1 MDIINM
7 TSNEYE
13 SFNVLGRIDELL
25 KERGWSKN
33 ELAKRSN
40 ITQSTISSWYSR
52 NYVPGVPSIER
63 VCQAFGITLTEF
75 FITDS
80 DFTFTLTVK
89 QKELLLASS
98 KLSDE
103 QYEMLLKFIKTL

>member
-1 MDIINM
+1 MNTNNS

-25 KERGWSKN
+25 RERGWSKN
-33 ELAKRSN
+33 ELAKRSHM
-40 ITQSTISSWYSR
+40 TQSTISSWYSR
-52 NYVPGVPSIER
+52 NYVPGIPSIDR
-63 VCQAFGITLTEF
+63 VCRAFGITLTEF
-75 FITDS
+75 FITEK
-80 DFTFTLTVK
+80 DFTFTLTQR